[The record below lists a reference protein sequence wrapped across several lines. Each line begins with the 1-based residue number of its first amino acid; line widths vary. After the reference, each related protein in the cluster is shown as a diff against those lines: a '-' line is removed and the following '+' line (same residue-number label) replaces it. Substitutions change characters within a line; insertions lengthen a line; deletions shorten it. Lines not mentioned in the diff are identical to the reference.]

1 MEVRSGLVKDH
12 FGYWPEFADAKV
24 VNFSWAQP
32 GQIDLALH
40 YVDADQGKD
49 AIISLRFSGV
59 SDVELSDLKS
69 ENVVDC
75 LSPSPGI
82 PISVELVACYGLC
95 GTFLC
100 LGVEVVGFEP
110 NSSSKPTPLRGAA

>member
-12 FGYWPEFADAKV
+12 LGYWPEFADAKV
-24 VNFSWAQP
+24 VNFGWAQP

-75 LSPSPGI
+75 LSLSPGT

-100 LGVEVVGFEP
+100 L
-110 NSSSKPTPLRGAA
+110 TPPSRGRLAQAASRPLVQR